1 MSGRPV
7 REQELQA
14 TLVEACRVLGYRV
27 AHFRPART
35 AHGWRTPMSGDVGF
49 PDLVCARPGRV
60 FALELKAARGR
71 LGPGQQEWLQA
82 LEGGVVDARVVRPD
96 DLDVVLALLAQRERP
111 PAA

>member
-1 MSGRPV
+1 
-7 REQELQA
+7 
-14 TLVEACRVLGYRV
+14 
-27 AHFRPART
+27 
-35 AHGWRTPMSGDVGF
+35 
-49 PDLVCARPGRV
+49 V